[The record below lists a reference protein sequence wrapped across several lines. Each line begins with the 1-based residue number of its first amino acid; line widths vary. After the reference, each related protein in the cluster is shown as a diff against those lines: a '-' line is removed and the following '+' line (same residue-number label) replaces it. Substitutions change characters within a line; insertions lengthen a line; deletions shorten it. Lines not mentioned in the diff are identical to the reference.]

1 MSRMEETTGR
11 THYCGRITEDMIGQR
26 VRLAGWAQKV
36 RDMGGLNF
44 IDLRD
49 RFGVVQVVCEGGD
62 ALVASR
68 DVKLESV
75 VGVVGKV
82 RPRPEGMVNVD
93 RATGAVEVVAQEL
106 EILNTCAPLP
116 FQIDQAPDASEELRL
131 RYRYLQ
137 LRHPDMSRNLE
148 VRHRAAQAAR
158 SFLSAREFLEVE
170 TPLLIR
176 TTPEGARDYVVPS
189 RVHHGEFYALPQSP
203 QLYKQIL
210 MASGV
215 DRYFQLARCL
225 RDEDLRKDRQP
236 EHTQIDLEMSFV
248 SEEDV
253 YKVVEGLMAEIFAR
267 ATGVEL
273 PLPFPRMSYD
283 EAMNLYGSDKP
294 DVRFGETLHDV
305 DDLVPGCGF
314 GVFESTLEQGGT
326 VRCLN
331 ARGLGDW
338 SRKQVD
344 ELEALARKYGAA
356 GLARTKVGGEG
367 FETGIAKF
375 LAAPFQQ
382 ALAERTGAVAGDLL
396 LFVAAPWRTAV
407 ESLGQVRLAVA
418 ERAGWIPEDAWAMLW
433 VHDFPLF
440 EATPAGGWTACHHMF
455 TQPRSADEA
464 RLEEDPGGARAR
476 LYDLVCNGV
485 ELGSGSIRI
494 HRRELQEQVFRIA
507 GMSPEEWE
515 AKFGFF
521 LEALGYGAPPHGG
534 IALGLD
540 RIVMLLTGSPS
551 LREVIAF
558 PKTTLAASP
567 LDHSP
572 GPISAEQ
579 LAELHLMVTPREEA
593 PAAAADTP
601 PDPAE
606 TGG

>member
-1 MSRMEETTGR
+1 VL
-11 THYCGRITEDMIGQR
+11 HVIG
-26 VRLAGWAQKV
+26 
-36 RDMGGLNF
+36 
-44 IDLRD
+44 
-49 RFGVVQVVCEGGD
+49 E
-62 ALVASR
+62 
-68 DVKLESV
+68 
-75 VGVVGKV
+75 V
-82 RPRPEGMVNVD
+82 RPRPEGMVNED
-93 RATGAVEVVAQEL
+93 KATGAVEVVAREVT
-106 EILNTCAPLP
+106 ILNPCAPLP
-116 FQIDQAPDASEELRL
+116 FQMDHIENVEEELRL

-137 LRHPDMSRNLE
+137 LRHHELANNLQ

-158 SFLSAREFLEVE
+158 RFLSEREFLEVE
-170 TPLLIR
+170 TPLLIK

-189 RVHHGEFYALPQSP
+189 RIHHGQFYALPQSP

-210 MASGV
+210 MASGI

-248 SEEDV
+248 AEADIYVLVEEM
-253 YKVVEGLMAEIFAR
+253 MATIFAE
-267 ATGVEL
+267 ASGINLET
-273 PLPFPRMSYD
+273 PFPRIRYD

-294 DVRFGETLHDV
+294 DLRFDCRIHDC

-314 GVFESTLEQGGT
+314 GVFESALDGGGT
-326 VRCLN
+326 VRCLR
-331 ARGLGDW
+331 APQLASY

-344 ELEALARKYGAA
+344 ELEALVKKRGLA
-356 GLARTKVGGEG
+356 GLARVKVTADG

-375 LAAPFQQ
+375 LSAEFQQ
-382 ALAERTGAVAGDLL
+382 TLQARLGCQDGDLVLFGAGPAAKVLPALGDLRCELAAREDWIPANSWALA
-396 LFVAAPWRTAV
+396 
-407 ESLGQVRLAVA
+407 
-418 ERAGWIPEDAWAMLW
+418 W

-440 EATPAGGWTACHHMF
+440 ERDEKNDGWNACHHMF
-455 TQPRSADEA
+455 TMPQAEFTDT
-464 RLEEDPGGARAR
+464 LESDPGAVRAQ

-494 HRRELQEQVFRIA
+494 HQRELQERVFEMV
-507 GMSPEEWE
+507 GMKRDEYE

-540 RIVMLLTGSPS
+540 RIVMLLCGAPS

-572 GPISAEQ
+572 GPISDAQ
-579 LAELHLMVTPREEA
+579 LAELNLSIVP
-593 PAAAADTP
+593 PAVDEDASQ
-601 PDPAE
+601 
-606 TGG
+606 